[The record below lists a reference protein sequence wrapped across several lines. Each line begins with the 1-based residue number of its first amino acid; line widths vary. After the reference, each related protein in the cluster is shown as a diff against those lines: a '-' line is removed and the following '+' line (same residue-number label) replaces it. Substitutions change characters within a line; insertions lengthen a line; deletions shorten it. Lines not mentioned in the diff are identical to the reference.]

1 MKTLFLVTTDSQPVG
16 VAELPAYEDGPALS
30 KKVTQ
35 ILENHFDVAVEIP
48 DLDMHAL
55 KMQNFFEFALEVDG
69 FDTVVKV
76 EEIYYA

>member
-1 MKTLFLVTTDSQPVG
+1 MKTLFLVTTDSQPIG

-48 DLDMHAL
+48 TWICTH
-55 KMQNFFEFALEVDG
+55 
-69 FDTVVKV
+69 
-76 EEIYYA
+76 